1 MAPFTASASSSVS
14 FGLSSTMISLRGTP
28 RLSATLAPAS
38 AVLTGLVFA
47 AAPVKIIFDPGFA
60 CHRRMPS
67 VRRGRLLLIRLELG
81 AHSGFQV

>member
-1 MAPFTASASSSVS
+1 
-14 FGLSSTMISLRGTP
+14 MISLRGTP

-47 AAPVKIIFDPGFA
+47 AAPVKIIFDPGFS

>member
-1 MAPFTASASSSVS
+1 MALHRQRFL
-14 FGLSSTMISLRGTP
+14 FGIFRLIEHDDIAARYAEALRHSGP
-28 RLSATLAPAS
+28 GFRRAD
-38 AVLTGLVFA
+38 GFVFA

-67 VRRGRLLLIRLELG
+67 VSRGRLLLIRLELG